1 MATSNKRQVRL
12 GQEWERLQ
20 EVNRDSDH
28 VRVEPMDVLPGRAPE
43 KYKVTFQCRGITG
56 VETSKQPIYGKQHE
70 VQIYCHA
77 DFPTDVPWL
86 QWLTPFW
93 HPNIEHSGQK
103 RVCVNKA
110 EWLGGM
116 ALTDLCQQ
124 MFEMVQYKNYHAELT
139 PPYPLD
145 GDAATWVRE
154 YAEPKGIVDKRRGIF
169 VDSLPFYK
177 AGAAERVSRIHIM
190 PVKSQ
195 SAGGSAEGKKIKFH
209 SSSESP
215 LEPDPRVVEERVEE
229 SVKGVSKE
237 TASDFVPCPGC
248 GANLPPDSKF
258 CGQCGSTVGST
269 SRRVRFGD

>member
-1 MATSNKRQVRL
+1 MMATSNKRQVRL

-20 EVNRDSDH
+20 EVNRDSDY
-28 VRVEPMDVLPGRAPE
+28 VRVEVLDVLPGRAPE
-43 KYKVTFQCRGITG
+43 KYKVTFKCRGITG
-56 VETSKQPIYGKQHE
+56 VEAYKQPIYGKQHE

-86 QWLTPFW
+86 QWLTPIW

-116 ALTDLCQQ
+116 ALVDLCQQ

-154 YAEPKGIVDKRRGIF
+154 YGEPKGIVDKKRGIF

-177 AGAAERVSRIHIM
+177 AGSTERVSRIQIVRVN
-190 PVKSQ
+190 PQ
-195 SAGGSAEGKKIKFH
+195 DAGGKRIKFH
-209 SSSESP
+209 SSESTFVP
-215 LEPDPRVVEERVEE
+215 EGRPARGRAE
-229 SVKGVSKE
+229 GVSKE
-237 TASDFVPCPGC
+237 TVSESVSCPGC
-248 GANLPPDSKF
+248 GTNLPPDSKF
-258 CGQCGSTVGST
+258 CGRCGSTVESA

>member
-1 MATSNKRQVRL
+1 MMASSNKRQVRL

-20 EVNRDSDH
+20 EVNRDSDY
-28 VRVEPMDVLPGRAPE
+28 VRVEALDVLPGRAPE
-43 KYKVTFQCRGITG
+43 KYHVTFKCRGITG
-56 VETSKQPIYGKQHE
+56 VETSKEAIYGKQHG

-86 QWLTPFW
+86 QWLTPIW

-116 ALTDLCQQ
+116 ALVDLCQQ

-154 YAEPKGIVDKRRGIF
+154 YGEPHGIVDKKRGIF

-177 AGAAERVSRIHIM
+177 AGTSERVSRIHIM
-190 PVKSQ
+190 RVNSQ
-195 SAGGSAEGKKIKFH
+195 DASGKKIKFH
-209 SSSESP
+209 PSESS
-215 LEPDPRVVEERVEE
+215 LDPEARAASGPAE
-229 SVKGVSKE
+229 GVSKAAAPE
-237 TASDFVPCPGC
+237 SVSCPGC
-248 GANLPPDSKF
+248 GTNLPLDSKF
-258 CGQCGSTVGST
+258 CGSCGSTVGSV